1 MRLRGDRYAGTLM
14 LWTVV
19 VFLLM
24 LCTFGIGAASGKLCA
39 DSASHLEATSAQ
51 IYPPPESAR
60 PKQGHC
66 T

>member
-1 MRLRGDRYAGTLM
+1 MRLRGDRYAGTLL

-39 DSASHLEATSAQ
+39 DSASHLEATFSTDL
-51 IYPPPESAR
+51 PN
-60 PKQGHC
+60 